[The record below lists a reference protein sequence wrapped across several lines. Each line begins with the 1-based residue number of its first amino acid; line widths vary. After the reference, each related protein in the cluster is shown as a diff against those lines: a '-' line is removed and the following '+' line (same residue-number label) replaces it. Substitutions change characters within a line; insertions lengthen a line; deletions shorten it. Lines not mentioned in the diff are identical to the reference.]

1 MEVGLTLDVI
11 NVFPVAGVPVCEVR
25 GLVVV
30 VIVVIAEATV
40 VTGFVVLIPVEENL
54 TRLC

>member
-1 MEVGLTLDVI
+1 MI